1 MILAADKMRNE
12 RINNIEEILPIDE
25 DGDNIEIIKD
35 QMLDIN
41 DKFDYLVGLMMK
53 SNKIV
58 PHKSQVDKNEL
69 VHFRV
74 NADNNSNQI
83 LGGIN
88 DEELINFVKK
98 FEETAKL
105 CADEDRTKF
114 REKQVAKPLLERVS
128 DAVKYYEKLEKAN
141 EDRKRA
147 QDSARRL
154 RSSQS
159 TE

>member
-58 PHKSQVDKNEL
+58 PHKS
-69 VHFRV
+69 
-74 NADNNSNQI
+74 
-83 LGGIN
+83 
-88 DEELINFVKK
+88 
-98 FEETAKL
+98 
-105 CADEDRTKF
+105 
-114 REKQVAKPLLERVS
+114 
-128 DAVKYYEKLEKAN
+128 
-141 EDRKRA
+141 
-147 QDSARRL
+147 
-154 RSSQS
+154 
-159 TE
+159 